1 MQNRVTSLTINKLQV
16 WHAISN
22 RNSNTRL
29 RYMTNEFSIN
39 GAIAIYKGEEIF
51 MTLSHFSLLKLI
63 EKEGSI
69 NAAAKAKGIPYQHAW
84 NLIFQM
90 NKISPIPIVVRQQ
103 GGNGVGGCR
112 SEEHTSELQSRIRIA
127 YAVFCLTTTPPHIP
141 SHRVITNPTLV
152 RRHSV

>member
-69 NAAAKAKGIPYQHAW
+69 NAAAKAKGIPYQQAW
-84 NLIFQM
+84 NLIDQM
-90 NKISPIPIVVRQQ
+90 NKISPIPIVVRQK
-103 GGNGVGGCR
+103 GGNGGGGCIV
-112 SEEHTSELQSRIRIA
+112 SKYGKNVIKLFEHKLKLFKKAMDEMNEDMQT
-127 YAVFCLTTTPPHIP
+127 CL
-141 SHRVITNPTLV
+141 L
-152 RRHSV
+152 